1 MLKKGALVCTLDVQY
16 HQETAYIA
24 ADIWSYGYGELGRY
38 GLILPVEQ
46 EYIPGFFSFREG
58 PLLIQMIQQLME
70 VHGLHPRLLII
81 DGHGV
86 AHPRRVGL
94 ASWVG
99 VQVDIPTIGLGKE
112 SLLKFEGELAEEAGS
127 TLPIFWENEIR
138 GYALRTVTGI
148 KPVFV
153 SAGHL
158 ISQKEALDVVYSL
171 AGKYRIIDPVR
182 RADMAA
188 RKMERERSETDKIGF
203 LYTLS

>member
-1 MLKKGALVCTLDVQY
+1 M
-16 HQETAYIA
+16 AYIA
-24 ADIWSYGYGELGRY
+24 ADICSFGYGQLGRY

-46 EYIPGFFSFREG
+46 EYVPGFFAFREG
-58 PLLIQMIQQLME
+58 PLLLQMIKQLIDVE
-70 VHGLHPRLLII
+70 GLHPRLLVI

-86 AHPRRVGL
+86 AHPRKIGL

-112 SLLKFEGELAEEAGS
+112 SLLKFTGELDEEAGS
-127 TLPIFWENEIR
+127 ILSILWESEIR

-153 SAGHL
+153 SAGHNM
-158 ISQKEALDVVYSL
+158 SHKESL
-171 AGKYRIIDPVR
+171 AVIRSFADKYRIIDPMR

-188 RKMERERSETDKIGF
+188 RKMARERSGDDKIDY